1 VAENVRSRGSDR
13 LGIEPCSSCDSSK
26 HRRGGQRDSH
36 APGCLEFRT
45 PVTVSGLDLLGSSF
59 LSNSHTE
66 FITPSGCSILLNQA
80 LVADDE
86 IDIRI
91 GHREVR
97 GRVAGKLRT
106 LTEGHIYAIEFDQ
119 PANFRWDVPF
129 PETADPGPTLHLH
142 CSACDLGGEVT
153 LTGVDALVYEAV
165 GAIMR
170 ACPRCCERTLWRQ
183 ERGANR
189 QQWSNGPLP
198 DSSSGS
204 VSGEPVS
211 GLPLA
216 SHIERLRPKPRTKD
230 DRKSRRIQLK
240 GAKACLQTPVRGT
253 DVAVVV
259 DISKGG
265 LRFVSSKN
273 YERGDWLRVAVPYTE
288 GGTNIFVPAEIVR
301 IEKRAAGSMPGVY
314 ALKFRSQ

>member
-1 VAENVRSRGSDR
+1 MAENVRSQGSDR
-13 LGIEPCSSCDSSK
+13 LGIEPWSPCDSSK
-26 HRRGGQRDSH
+26 RGGQRDSH

-45 PVTVSGLDLLGSSF
+45 PVTAAGLDLLGRSF

-80 LVADDE
+80 LAADDE

-91 GHREVR
+91 GYREVR
-97 GRVAGKLRT
+97 GRVIAKLRT

-119 PANFRWDVPF
+119 RANFRWPVPF
-129 PETADPGPTLHLH
+129 SETADPGHTLHLH

-153 LTGVDALVYEAV
+153 LTGVDALVYEAI
-165 GAIMR
+165 GAILR
-170 ACPRCCERTLWRQ
+170 ACPRCCERTRWRK

-189 QQWSNGPLP
+189 QQWSKAPLP
-198 DSSSGS
+198 NSSSGS

-211 GLPLA
+211 VLPLA
-216 SHIERLRPKPRTKD
+216 RPIERQRPKPRTKD
-230 DRKSRRIQLK
+230 DRKSSRIQLK
-240 GAKACLQTPVRGT
+240 GAKVCLQTPVRGT

-259 DISKGG
+259 DISRGG
-265 LRFVSSKN
+265 LRFVSSKG
-273 YERGDWLRVAVPYTE
+273 YERGDWLRVAAPYTE

-301 IEKRAAGSMPGVY
+301 IEKRAANGMPGEY
-314 ALKFRSQ
+314 ALMFRSP